1 MSLRSSTHAT
11 DVVVCV
17 LRENRE
23 GERGRL
29 VPVEIGRVS
38 VPGRMQQ
45 STTDDIS
52 AYAAAG
58 ETGVLN
64 MKRFYCR
71 SFPGDDLSQVID
83 SEGVLYNVVGEP
95 KRHRG
100 STRTARDVVTLR
112 QASVKRGLRDGDRV

>member
-1 MSLRSSTHAT
+1 MSLRGKSRAT
-11 DVVVCV
+11 DVVTVV
-17 LRENRE
+17 LRENRM

-29 VPVEIGRVS
+29 VATEVGQVSCFGRI
-38 VPGRMQQ
+38 QQ

-64 MKRFYCR
+64 LKRFYCR
-71 SFPGDDLSQVID
+71 SFPGDDLAQVID
-83 SEGVLYNVVGEP
+83 EEGVLYDVVGEP

-100 STRTARDVVTLR
+100 SSRTARDVVTLR
-112 QASVKRGLRDGDRV
+112 QTSVKRGQRNG

>member
-64 MKRFYCR
+64 LKRFYCR

-83 SEGVLYNVVGEP
+83 SEGVLYNVIGEP

-112 QASVKRGLRDGDRV
+112 QASVKRGLRDG

>member
-1 MSLRSSTHAT
+1 MSLRGVTRAT
-11 DVVVCV
+11 DLVAVV

-38 VPGRMQQ
+38 VAGRMQQ
-45 STTDDIS
+45 STTEDIT
-52 AYAAAG
+52 AYATAG
-58 ETGVLN
+58 EKGVLN

-83 SEGVLYNVVGEP
+83 HDGIVYDVVGEP

-100 STRTARDVVTLR
+100 SRRTARDVVTLR
-112 QASVKRGLRDGDRV
+112 QTSVKRGLRDG